1 MLNLSVNKYRNSGG
15 VGIWGGRDERE
26 KECVSVCVCVEWE
39 GGKGIPNWKGWRK
52 IGVVESN

>member
-26 KECVSVCVCVEWE
+26 KECVSVCVCGVG
-39 GGKGIPNWKGWRK
+39 GGKRNT
-52 IGVVESN
+52 